1 MALVSC
7 CHLDADNMRN
17 IALHHPSPPF
27 LLALLRLKFLQFKET
42 E

>member
-1 MALVSC
+1 MAWVSY
-7 CHLDADNMRN
+7 CHLDADNIRN

-27 LLALLRLKFLQFKET
+27 LLALLRLKFLLFKEA